1 MTSQVTSWETALCF
15 SAHHTDKTHT
25 PPRRK
30 PRRPNKKGTNQKPKE
45 KPRNTHKRNLDNKH
59 AAGCTAVISCCL
71 CLCAVMSLQLSLV
84 CPNVSRPQVEFRH
97 RRGDAISNELD
108 RPPSWN
114 ENWLGGR
121 LRASVSPM
129 ETFQLR
135 KSAHSDMP
143 RKERNLLKGVSVSAF
158 VKKSAIFISVGM

>member
-30 PRRPNKKGTNQKPKE
+30 PRRPNKKGTNQKTKG

-71 CLCAVMSLQLSLV
+71 CCCAMMSLQLSLV

-121 LRASVSPM
+121 LRASVSPIG
-129 ETFQLR
+129 
-135 KSAHSDMP
+135 
-143 RKERNLLKGVSVSAF
+143 NVSAAHRREIYR
-158 VKKSAIFISVGM
+158 SSVEVEHALRSSSHAYIPPHSR